1 MRLTREDH
9 GERLRRFS
17 HLKPARTLLGL
28 GRKPCGVTLPGEFHA
43 CTRAAGHRGPHVAH
57 GFLGEILAVWT
68 REDGSGS
75 EPRRATPARRR
86 PAVQRRTRSDE
97 DDGGALAALWGR
109 ALRVL
114 SSPEELALVL
124 LFLGL
129 LVFGLDVARRIVA
142 GW

>member
-1 MRLTREDH
+1 M
-9 GERLRRFS
+9 
-17 HLKPARTLLGL
+17 
-28 GRKPCGVTLPGEFHA
+28 
-43 CTRAAGHRGPHVAH
+43 
-57 GFLGEILAVWT
+57 
-68 REDGSGS
+68 
-75 EPRRATPARRR
+75 
-86 PAVQRRTRSDE
+86 QRRTRSDE